1 MGGEWASNPNVRK
14 DVSVRKLIESV
25 GGSDALQSS
34 RCIELLQ
41 LLDIDINWRMHI
53 VSDGERRRVQILLGL
68 MNPFDVLLLDEVT
81 VDLDVLVRADLL
93 NFLKHETEVRGS
105 TILYATH
112 IFDGLNEWPT
122 HMLHL
127 RNGRV
132 FLLKELNLIEDF
144 HQIKQNKISYNSPL
158 LQLVEKWLREEL
170 VEKRKNKSLQ
180 KVDDSSQSTVLQTLA
195 ASTLT
200 DRYYN
205 YWN

>member
-195 ASTLT
+195 TSTLT